1 MRKMVF
7 VGLLVCW
14 LLVGCTLRLDATE
27 RERLRAEAAMERA
40 RADREMAVANSQ
52 AVMIEAVANAMRPN
66 YWPFVILVL
75 VAGGVAGTW
84 LYWRGRTQYE
94 VERQRAQGLLPPP
107 ATLRVLPPPSSYGI
121 PLPVLREAERR
132 GGVAEFDEA
141 AGRWLIVDAQSGRV
155 LARQQKLLTSK

>member
-1 MRKMVF
+1 MHKMVL

-14 LLVGCTLRLDATE
+14 LVSGCMLRFDATE

-52 AVMIEAVANAMRPN
+52 AVMIAAVSNAMRPN
-66 YWPFVILVL
+66 YWPFVICIL

-84 LYWRGRTQYE
+84 LYWRGKTHFE
-94 VERQRAQGLLPPP
+94 IEKQRALGLLSAPNNIRILPP
-107 ATLRVLPPPSSYGI
+107 AQYGI
-121 PLPVLREAERR
+121 PLPVLREAVKR
-132 GGVAEFDEA
+132 GGVAKFDEQE
-141 AGRWLIVDAQSGRV
+141 GRWLIVDAQSGRV